1 MVVTIG
7 RIVVYKRTAFN
18 GDSSGFI
25 VDLIKN
31 VVESFIVIIGLE
43 ESTLDNNVTAIGLDY
58 RVTYAVSVSADS
70 EISAFDRYGCAVS
83 YLDSLIVSARAAVK
97 RSAFDSNFSVIF
109 SP

>member
-1 MVVTIG
+1 MVAFRHEVAAEVVVTLG

-31 VVESFIVIIGLE
+31 IITSIVLIICLE
-43 ESTLDNNVTAIGLDY
+43 ESALDNNITAVGLDY

-83 YLDSLIVSARAAVK
+83 YLTA
-97 RSAFDSNFSVIF
+97 
-109 SP
+109 

>member
-1 MVVTIG
+1 MSGVSVV
-7 RIVVYKRTAFN
+7 
-18 GDSSGFI
+18 
-25 VDLIKN
+25 LIKN
-31 VVESFIVIIGLE
+31 VVTSFELIIGLE
-43 ESTLDNNVTAIGLDY
+43 ESALDNNITAGRLDY